1 MTTRFEHE
9 CRFLGVAADEG
20 WRIRFDVLERVQNL
34 IVLAQR
40 GRIGYVN
47 TVGLRWLGFD
57 RPEDVIGR
65 EFRDILHHDYA
76 ELASLGLDVLAEE
89 RMIPVKLLRRDA
101 SDIEAEMY
109 VNPLLGQDEAPNG
122 EDIYIV
128 EARDIGEHLKS
139 ARALRAREQWL
150 EGIINTVAD
159 GIVTVDHRGRVQ
171 SFNPAAERIFHF
183 TADEVIGKSIRELI
197 PEPIAQQIEGPEG
210 AELTQI
216 AQLADE
222 VMGKRKD
229 GAVFPMEITVS
240 EMQQGDTVAYTSV
253 VRDITARKRA
263 EEKIRHLAHHDHLTG
278 LPNRFLF
285 ADRLEEAI
293 NRAVRHHQRLALMFI
308 DLNRFKPIND
318 TYGHAVGDRVLMGI
332 GSRLRSALRKTDT
345 VARIGGDEFVAV
357 LEEISGEKEVRM
369 LAAKIMGAVAAPEL
383 IDGRLHSVDASL
395 GISLFPDDAY
405 SSVELMDLADKA
417 MYLAKREGGTFACL
431 YPDRLWKVEAEEP

>member
-1 MTTRFEHE
+1 MTARFEHE

-20 WRIRFDVLERVQNL
+20 WEIRFDVLERVQNL
-34 IVLAQR
+34 IVLAAR
-40 GRIGYVN
+40 GRIGFVN
-47 TVGLRWLGFD
+47 TAGLHWLGFD
-57 RPEDVIGR
+57 RPADLIGR
-65 EFRDILHHDYA
+65 EVRDIFHHDYA

-89 RMIPVKLLRRDA
+89 TMIPIKLLRRDGTE
-101 SDIEAEMY
+101 IEAEMW
-109 VNPLLGQDEAPNG
+109 VNPMDAGQG
-122 EDIYIV
+122 IYII

-139 ARALRAREQWL
+139 ARALRSREQWL

-183 TADEVIGKSIRELI
+183 SADEVIGRSIRELI
-197 PEPIAQQIEGPEG
+197 PEPISQQIEGPEG
-210 AELTQI
+210 MELAQI
-216 AQLADE
+216 AALADE

-229 GAVFPMEITVS
+229 GGVFPMEITVS
-240 EMQQGDTVAYTSV
+240 EMQHGDTVAYTSV

-332 GSRLRSALRKTDT
+332 GMRLRSVLRKTDT

-369 LAAKIMGAVAAPEL
+369 LAAKIMAAVAAPEI
-383 IDGRLHSVDASL
+383 IDGVNHSVDASL
-395 GISLFPDDAY
+395 GIALFPDDAY

-417 MYLAKREGGTFACL
+417 MYLAKRQGGTFACL
-431 YPDRLWKVEAEEP
+431 YPDRMWKVAEEE